1 MKKNLSSSMSPSLLI
16 GLLLSGM
23 FVIMTF
29 LAFLWTPHN
38 VLEISVADRLQAP
51 SFRHLFGT
59 DHFGRDVFSMIMVGG
74 RVSLAVALLSVG
86 IGAAIGIPLGLLAAA
101 RGGWISDIIL
111 RGNDV
116 IFAFPSIL
124 MALLLAAVMG
134 PGVSNAILAVGLFNI
149 PVFARLVNGAASSLW
164 TREFVLAARA
174 MGKSSARISIDHIL
188 PNLISLIIIQM
199 TIQFSVG
206 IIAEAGLS
214 YIGVGAQP
222 PTPSWG
228 RMLNDA
234 QTMLSF
240 APWLAIFPGLS
251 VVITVMGLNLLGDG
265 LRDILD
271 PDYEAHAPDGALS
284 LRDGLKGHGV

>member
-1 MKKNLSSSMSPSLLI
+1 MKKSLSSSMSPSLLI

-51 SFRHLFGT
+51 SFRHLFGA

-101 RGGWISDIIL
+101 RGGWISEIIL

-134 PGVSNAILAVGLFNI
+134 L
-149 PVFARLVNGAASSLW
+149 
-164 TREFVLAARA
+164 
-174 MGKSSARISIDHIL
+174 
-188 PNLISLIIIQM
+188 SLIHI
-199 TIQFSVG
+199 
-206 IIAEAGLS
+206 
-214 YIGVGAQP
+214 
-222 PTPSWG
+222 
-228 RMLNDA
+228 
-234 QTMLSF
+234 
-240 APWLAIFPGLS
+240 
-251 VVITVMGLNLLGDG
+251 
-265 LRDILD
+265 
-271 PDYEAHAPDGALS
+271 
-284 LRDGLKGHGV
+284 